1 MFNSSNKP
9 QVVERRRIDVME
21 KGFKMFAER
30 SIESVSMQQI
40 ADHVG
45 CGIATLYRYFDKKQ
59 GYVVAIATWK
69 WEQFQKEYR
78 KHMKNTD
85 KMTALEKFTF
95 YLDSFLELYRNHRD
109 LLRYNQMFNIYVQSE
124 KLDAET
130 MTPYQEMIDQ
140 LKAWFHEMY
149 VKAQADH
156 TLKTDLSEQE
166 MFSATLHLM
175 LAVVTRYA
183 IGLVYQSGS
192 DPEKELE
199 LQKELLLTR
208 FKA

>member
-1 MFNSSNKP
+1 
-9 QVVERRRIDVME
+9 
-21 KGFKMFAER
+21 
-30 SIESVSMQQI
+30 
-40 ADHVG
+40 
-45 CGIATLYRYFDKKQ
+45 
-59 GYVVAIATWK
+59 
-69 WEQFQKEYR
+69 
-78 KHMKNTD
+78 
-85 KMTALEKFTF
+85 
-95 YLDSFLELYRNHRD
+95 
-109 LLRYNQMFNIYVQSE
+109 
-124 KLDAET
+124 

-149 VKAQADH
+149 VKAQVDH
-156 TLKTDLSEQE
+156 TLKTDLSEQD
-166 MFSATLHLM
+166 MFSTTIHLM